1 MPKSCF
7 LTRPAMKTDVL
18 LNYLQYV
25 LLAAG
30 LALAYFGYRVLGLG
44 IFALGILAIFSR
56 VNMMLGK

>member
-7 LTRPAMKTDVL
+7 LTYPAMKTDIL

-44 IFALGILAIFSR
+44 LFALGILAMFSKLS
-56 VNMMLGK
+56 MTLGK